1 MTAWEL
7 KLGSKLNISFIY
19 KELGAHCS
27 VLSQC
32 FYDKQIPLEP
42 DKDYNL
48 QLDKNIFLASK

>member
-1 MTAWEL
+1 MGT
-7 KLGSKLNISFIY
+7 KTSKLNISFIY

-27 VLSQC
+27 VISQC